1 MTRGRSIDF
10 IELRAV
16 HPDGDLACDTA
27 IATPEARAGLAEDL
41 QRGLV
46 PPVRRLANGIEA
58 TFTVE
63 ARAAVMRYVELESQC
78 CSFLDLAVREH
89 PVGIV
94 LSVTG
99 RPEARDWI
107 YNIFEPA

>member
-78 CSFLDLAVREH
+78 CSFLDLAVRADADAL
-89 PVGIV
+89 V
-94 LSVTG
+94 LTVTG
-99 RPEARDWI
+99 RPEAREWI
-107 YNIFEPA
+107 HHIFEQ